1 MSGYFAI
8 ICTSIGL
15 GSLLHTLSR
24 WLRNYRNPVKVR
36 QIVRIGNK
44 DFLFYD

>member
-1 MSGYFAI
+1 MTGPLAI

-24 WLRNYRNPVKVR
+24 WLRNYRNPVKVKQTVTLGGR
-36 QIVRIGNK
+36 HYVW
-44 DFLFYD
+44 FE